1 MPSAPHPHGAS
12 NRYDTCVAAVPTS
25 DRLWSVRD
33 VVPDYLHP
41 LIPEAIRAK
50 IEAIEPE
57 ARAKGWPA
65 ELLWNNAIWDLP
77 RGIAAVLDAMTRS
90 ARLHPITSRFGSS
103 AVTASASCAA
113 WHKRLLRNGISLKA
127 VIGRGTCLNS
137 DIYRVARH
145 LLTSISC
152 GA

>member
-77 RGIAAVLDAMTRS
+77 RGIAAVLDADDEIGEVTPDYIEIWKLR
-90 ARLHPITSRFGSS
+90 RDRQRFM
-103 AVTASASCAA
+103 
-113 WHKRLLRNGISLKA
+113 R
-127 VIGRGTCLNS
+127 
-137 DIYRVARH
+137 RVA
-145 LLTSISC
+145 
-152 GA
+152 